1 MYALIADDEAPAR
14 RRLAGVLRHLPAI
27 GRMEECATGLAAA
40 EACRRGSP
48 DLVFLDIRMP
58 DLSGFDVLARLPT
71 ERQPAVIFVTAYEE
85 YAALAFAVHAFDYLL
100 KPFDDERVIETVR
113 RAASFLE
120 WLRRGAAPMPDRFGQ
135 VRVDVGARQVYR
147 RGVAVSLRP
156 KDYALLVALLRAGG
170 RVVTRAD
177 LLREVWGYADDVE
190 SRTVDTHVA
199 RLRRLLEAD
208 PARPRHIVTVRPVG
222 YRLDF

>member
-1 MYALIADDEAPAR
+1 
-14 RRLAGVLRHLPAI
+14 
-27 GRMEECATGLAAA
+27 
-40 EACRRGSP
+40 
-48 DLVFLDIRMP
+48 MP
-58 DLSGFDVLARLPT
+58 DLSGFDVLARLPV
-71 ERQPAVIFVTAYEE
+71 ERQPAVIFVTAHEE

-120 WLRRGAAPMPDRFGQ
+120 WLRRDAAAIPNRFGE
-135 VRVDVGARQVYR
+135 VRVDLDARRVYR
-147 RGVAVSLRP
+147 KGGAVSLRP
-156 KDYALLVALLRAGG
+156 KDYALLIALLRRGG
-170 RVVTRAD
+170 RVVTRAE

-199 RLRRLLEAD
+199 RLRRLLELD
-208 PARPRHIVTVRPVG
+208 PSRPRHIVTVRPLG